1 MSYWDWYPRYPKTT
15 PRQVKGGIKA
25 RGKGK
30 IGGETWW
37 ANRWINVLES
47 FGWSNRLPR
56 GRSYARRGQVI
67 EYEIVPGKITARV
80 QGSRP
85 KPYSVKIG
93 VKPLSASDWDKV
105 TDAMAEQAVFAAKL
119 LAGEMPH
126 EIEEAFQEAKVSLFP
141 ASAHELEMSC
151 SCPDWAVPCKHIAA
165 VYYIVGE
172 AFDRDPFL
180 MFHLRG
186 RSREELLAALR
197 QKRAE
202 EVEVQEMAEVSSA
215 EPEERMAMTPLVADP
230 EKFWGSEKGLEAFHV
245 SIAPPTVSTP
255 ILRRLGVP
263 PFWDEREDFF
273 QFMDKMYTEVSQYA
287 MDLAYGSEGSQAKQR
302 NRANAR

>member
-1 MSYWDWYPRYPKTT
+1 MSYWDWYPRYPKTK
-15 PRQVKGGIKA
+15 PREVKGGIKA
-25 RGKGK
+25 KAKGK

-37 ANRWINVLES
+37 ATRWINVLES

-67 EYEIVPGKITARV
+67 EYEIDPGQITAKV

-93 VKPLSASDWDKV
+93 VQPLSPTDWNKV
-105 TDAMAEQAVFAAKL
+105 ADAMVEQAIFTAKL

-126 EIEEAFQEAKVSLFP
+126 EIEDAFKAAKASLFP
-141 ASAHELEMSC
+141 ASARELEMSC

-186 RSREELLAALR
+186 RSREELLAVLH

-202 EVEVQEMAEVSSA
+202 QGELPETAELPPDEA
-215 EPEERMAMTPLVADP
+215 EEKIELTPLAAGP
-230 EKFWGSEKGLEAFHV
+230 EKFWGSEKGLDAFQV
-245 SIAPPTVSTP
+245 SIAPPAVRAP
-255 ILRRLGVP
+255 ILRRLGALP
-263 PFWDEREDFF
+263 AWEEREDCFK
-273 QFMDKMYTEVSQYA
+273 FMDRIYSEVSRVA
-287 MDLAYGSEGSQAKQR
+287 VDLAYRSETSNQGKSYEGRDQ
-302 NRANAR
+302 